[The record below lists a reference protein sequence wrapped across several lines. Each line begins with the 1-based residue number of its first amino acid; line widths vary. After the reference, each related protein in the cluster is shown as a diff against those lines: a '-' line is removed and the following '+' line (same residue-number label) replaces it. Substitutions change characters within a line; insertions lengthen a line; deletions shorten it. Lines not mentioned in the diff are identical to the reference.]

1 MKVNTMD
8 DTLPKLI
15 VCSAREAFKYVIGHF
30 SDPATGSPPRTWEQ
44 YAAISVQDLGNR
56 NYGFTLTKNRF
67 CRDVLTL
74 SFDDIEE
81 PDEGLCAFTPKQAAQ
96 IIAFLNKNRFS
107 PAILIHCFAGM
118 SRSAAIG
125 TFAAEFF
132 GLPDPGYPYCNS
144 LVLDTLRTV
153 RKSLNRNERNLSG

>member
-8 DTLPKLI
+8 DIQPKLI
-15 VCSAREAFKYVIGHF
+15 VCSAREALKYVIGHF

-44 YAAISVQDLGNR
+44 YAAISVQDPGSR
-56 NYGFTLTKNRF
+56 NYGFQLTKNRF
-67 CRDVLTL
+67 CRDVLTIA
-74 SFDDIEE
+74 FDDIDV
-81 PDEGLCAFTPKQAAQ
+81 PDEGLSVFTQKQAAQ
-96 IIAFLNKNRFS
+96 VIAFLNRNRFA

-125 TFAAEFF
+125 TFAAEYF

-144 LVLDTLRTV
+144 LVLDTLHAV
-153 RKSLNRNERNLSG
+153 WKSPNNGKE